1 MIIVRKER
9 PGDSAAIRRVE
20 KAAFVQP
27 DEAGIVDRIR
37 ANGGDCLSLVAVED
51 GQVIGHILF
60 SRATVGTGRLAVE
73 GMGLA
78 PMAVLPKR
86 QRQGIGSRLVRTG
99 LALLR
104 RHHVPFVIV
113 LGHKDY
119 YPRFGFQRASARGVR
134 CQWEVPD
141 ESFMLLALDPLAMR
155 GVRGLARYRPEF
167 DAAF

>member
-20 KAAFVQP
+20 KAAFGQP

-113 LGHKDY
+113 LGHPAY

-141 ESFMLLALDPLAMR
+141 ESFMLLALDPVAMR